1 MSVTTEPGGRR
12 SVRVE
17 VEVQGTVEQ
26 VFDAIGTGPGISAWF
41 VPTECDG
48 RVGGRLSCDFGGGM
62 VSSAEVTEWEPPH
75 RFVAVDRTWLPDGPP
90 VATTWTVEPS
100 GGDRCVVRVEHSLHA
115 DSDVWDHHLEG
126 TETGWPGFF
135 VVLRHY
141 LAHFAGQPSRSF
153 IQMAMSPLPTG
164 EMWNRL
170 IDAIG
175 AEPEVGAS
183 LRIAAPGARDLIGNV
198 QSIETL
204 PHGIA
209 MTLHLTQPAPGVAMA
224 SAMDCMGTH
233 MASLQAFYY
242 GAKAA
247 AAGEDREAWGQ
258 WLAAIFPPAP
268 EAPPAD

>member
-12 SVRVE
+12 SVHVE

-48 RVGGRLSCDFGGGM
+48 RVGGKLCCDFGGGM

-90 VATTWTVEPS
+90 IATTWTVEPS

-115 DSDVWDHHLEG
+115 HTDAWDHHLEG

-135 VVLRHY
+135 RVLRHY
-141 LAHFAGQPSRSF
+141 LAHYAGQPSRSF
-153 IQMAMSPLPTG
+153 LQIAVSPLSTG
-164 EMWNRL
+164 EMWAKL
-170 IDAIG
+170 VDAIG
-175 AEPEVGAS
+175 TEPEVGAT
-183 LRIAAPGARDLIGNV
+183 LRIAAPGARELTGDV
-198 QSIETL
+198 QSVETL